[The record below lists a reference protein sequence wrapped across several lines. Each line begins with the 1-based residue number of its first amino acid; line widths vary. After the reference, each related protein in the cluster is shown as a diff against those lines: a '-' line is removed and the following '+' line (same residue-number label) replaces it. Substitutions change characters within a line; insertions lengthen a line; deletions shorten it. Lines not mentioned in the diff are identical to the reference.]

1 MPPTSTVC
9 RGTTDVNN
17 NYSACLKKKEEVM
30 VEILFSVLR
39 QHSLSPFHVQAPVLK
54 ALLHYRF

>member
-17 NYSACLKKKEEVM
+17 NYSACLKKKEVV

-39 QHSLSPFHVQAPVLK
+39 QHFPKPFHVQAPVLK
-54 ALLHYRF
+54 ALLHYCF